1 MSNTLL
7 QLWLDCAN
15 GNLPGLAPPVSS
27 VPLVA
32 KQDISIKPSLEVR
45 QGQTVFCSVAK
56 ANVDVSCLKVC

>member
-1 MSNTLL
+1 MSSPFM

-15 GNLPGLAPPVSS
+15 GKSLGLAPPFSS

-32 KQDISIKPSLEVR
+32 KQDVFVKPSLEVR

-56 ANVDVSCLKVC
+56 ANVDVSYLIVW